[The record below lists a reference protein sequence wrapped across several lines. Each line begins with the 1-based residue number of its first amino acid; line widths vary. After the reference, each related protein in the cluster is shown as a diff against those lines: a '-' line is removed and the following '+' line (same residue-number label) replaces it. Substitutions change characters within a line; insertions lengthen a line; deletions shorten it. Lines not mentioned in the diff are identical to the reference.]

1 VTQTVPYFD
10 TFPEL
15 FDRFTRIWDGIST
28 DFDDWILAAL
38 PALAGSGVD
47 LGCGAGRHSVLL
59 AERVEK
65 VLGVDV
71 SERMLA
77 TARTR
82 RDRPN
87 VSYQYRSD
95 RRTNSSWLGTARWSA
110 QRAEEGLEV
119 RG

>member
-1 VTQTVPYFD
+1 MLA
-10 TFPEL
+10 EL
-15 FDRFTRIWDGIST
+15 GVVLADPGYRLADR
-28 DFDDWILAAL
+28 
-38 PALAGSGVD
+38 AGH
-47 LGCGAGRHSVLL
+47 ARRSVLL